1 MTMNKI
7 QKLLFD
13 NADEKYRD
21 FHSSLIPDVD
31 KAKIIGV
38 RVPVVKKLAKELK
51 KTNPQIADEFLSEL
65 PHEYYDENML
75 HANLLCDVKDFDK
88 AIEYTETFL
97 PYIDNWA
104 VCDTFNP
111 KVFAKHKSE
120 LWQKIDEWLRS
131 SHVYTQRF
139 AIVMAMRYFLDED
152 FAEDK
157 FERIVSVKSD
167 EYYVNMA
174 IAWYM
179 SVALVKQYDVAI
191 KVLQSGELKDGVHN
205 KSIQK
210 AIESFRISDDKKAYL
225 KTLKKHE

>member
-38 RVPVVKKLAKELK
+38 RVPVIKKLAKELK
-51 KTNPQIADEFLSEL
+51 KINPQTVDEFLSEL

-88 AIEYTETFL
+88 AIEYTEMFL

-111 KVFAKHKSE
+111 KVFAKHKDE
-120 LWQKIDEWLRS
+120 LWQKIEEWLS
-131 SHVYTQRF
+131 SSRVYTERF
-139 AIVMAMRYFLDED
+139 GIVMAMRYFLDED

-157 FERIVSVKSD
+157 FQRIVSVKSD

-191 KVLQSGELKDGVHN
+191 KVLQSGKLKDRVHN

-210 AIESFRISDDKKAYL
+210 AIESFRISDDKKVYL

>member
-13 NADEKYRD
+13 NADEKYRN
-21 FHSSLIPDVD
+21 FHSSLIPTVD
-31 KAKIIGV
+31 KDSVIGV
-38 RVPVVKKLAKELK
+38 RVPDVRKIAKDIVK
-51 KTNPQIADEFLSEL
+51 NCPQDVQAFLNDL

-75 HANLLCDVKDFDK
+75 HAVLISDISDFDTAMK
-88 AIEYTETFL
+88 YTKQFL

-104 VCDTFNP
+104 VCDIFNP

-120 LWQKIDEWLRS
+120 LWQKIEEWLS
-131 SHVYTQRF
+131 SSRVYAVRF
-139 AIVMAMRYFLDED
+139 GIVMAMRYFLDED
-152 FAEDK
+152 FTEDK
-157 FERIVSVKSD
+157 LTRIVNIKSD

-179 SVALVKQYDVAI
+179 SFALIKQYDIAV
-191 KVLQSGELKDGVHN
+191 KVIEENKLSTWIHN

-210 AIESFRISDDKKAYL
+210 AVESYRISDDKKQYL
-225 KTLKKHE
+225 KSLRKHE

>member
-7 QKLLFD
+7 QKLLYD

-38 RVPVVKKLAKELK
+38 RVPVVKKIAKELK
-51 KTNPQIADEFLSEL
+51 KTNPQMVDEFLSEL

-88 AIEYTETFL
+88 AIECTEMFL

-104 VCDTFNP
+104 ICDTFNP

-120 LWQKIDEWLRS
+120 LWQKIEEWLTS
-131 SHVYTQRF
+131 SRVYTVRF
-139 AIVMAMRYFLDED
+139 GIVMAMRYFLDED
-152 FAEDK
+152 FTEDK
-157 FERIVSVKSD
+157 FQRIVSIKSD

-179 SVALVKQYDVAI
+179 SVALVKQYDVAL
-191 KVLQSGELKDGVHN
+191 KVLQSGELKEWVHN

-225 KTLKKHE
+225 KRLKKH